1 MQEPCLMDLHSRG
14 KRVNVLLWLELQDGL
29 CACCRQSNLLSKGIV
44 SNPCLV
50 QVHGPTVIA
59 VINDSVGVMFFR
71 WICFVRLVCALPT
84 FQTMSGFVKAL
95 AALLINSALLLC
107 LSLGLL
113 VTACSNAGVALNSNP
128 VELEPVSMDRA
139 DADQALVDS
148 GSLDDA
154 MLGSGL

>member
-1 MQEPCLMDLHSRG
+1 
-14 KRVNVLLWLELQDGL
+14 
-29 CACCRQSNLLSKGIV
+29 
-44 SNPCLV
+44 
-50 QVHGPTVIA
+50 
-59 VINDSVGVMFFR
+59 
-71 WICFVRLVCALPT
+71 
-84 FQTMSGFVKAL
+84 MSGFVKAL
-95 AALLINSALLLC
+95 AARLINSALLLC